1 MPHLEVSS
9 AQHHSHLQ
17 KSFILESMGGQ
28 GINVSNFKHL
38 SILSI
43 FLRENSPK
51 CFKTNSS

>member
-43 FLRENSPK
+43 VFERK
-51 CFKTNSS
+51 